1 MVGPGFYFYLIYYKY
16 GHPIQQYDTSV
27 TKLRRWLQVDAGRA
41 TNRKRVFDAMSGM
54 SHSKTVHR
62 QIYLVCP
69 YMGEPLSRGR
79 GTLLYMAITLKPA
92 NGNAHLRIIL
102 SLCYLIICIIRTHKR
117 RGFAPEILRSWFGP
131 SSASK
136 WSTVSTDVCGT
147 GTFDQS

>member
-1 MVGPGFYFYLIYYKY
+1 
-16 GHPIQQYDTSV
+16 
-27 TKLRRWLQVDAGRA
+27 
-41 TNRKRVFDAMSGM
+41 MSGM

-102 SLCYLIICIIRTHKR
+102 SLCYLIICIIRTHNR

-147 GTFDQS
+147 GTFDQSWLVVKNYEKRGTFLNCYFVKWVTHGRRSRWWVMTLSVIIISFMIGI